1 MKVAGQIRRMGFR
14 RWYERQLVEGH
25 AYLVIAF
32 LALILLL
39 AGVEGLDF
47 ARRSPGYYVAILA
60 VAAAAGVVVV
70 VGWRRFN
77 VLLQRAEL
85 FASGAGC
92 PQCKTW
98 GKFDVLSEEYSPPDA
113 PVESGTPHWLRV
125 KCRNCGTDW
134 RIG

>member
-1 MKVAGQIRRMGFR
+1 MRVADQIRRLGFR

-39 AGVEGLDF
+39 AGVEGLDL
-47 ARRSPGYYVAILA
+47 ARRSPGYYVVILA

-85 FASGAGC
+85 FAAGANC

-98 GKFDVLSEEYSPPDA
+98 GKFDVVSEEHSPPDA

-125 KCRNCGTDW
+125 KCRHCGADW